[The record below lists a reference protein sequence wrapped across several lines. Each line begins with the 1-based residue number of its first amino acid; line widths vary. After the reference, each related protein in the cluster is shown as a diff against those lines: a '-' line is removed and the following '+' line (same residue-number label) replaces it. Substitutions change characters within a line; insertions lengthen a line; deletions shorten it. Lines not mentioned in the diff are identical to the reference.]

1 MITAC
6 GYYYQHHCHLIYWL
20 PPNNNEEMA
29 DIMRSE
35 PPSISFRTNIWIV
48 IPIGALIVAIFSTNL
63 LLLNYVHVFTA
74 ILWTGTDI
82 FMAFLLG
89 PVLRNVSLSTRK
101 EVISWLMPKMVFYM
115 PTVAVVTTTAGYFL
129 ASKVGLITLLPP
141 VVYWVSTVLIIVSA
155 MFVMGLGI
163 LLPTNLRIYF
173 EMKKTD
179 PDMHKIQKLMK
190 KYVKVVAI
198 QTVMQF
204 VIIFIM
210 AEFAIGFF
218 LYP

>member
-1 MITAC
+1 
-6 GYYYQHHCHLIYWL
+6 
-20 PPNNNEEMA
+20 MA

-101 EVISWLMPKMVFYM
+101 EIISWLMPKMVFYM
-115 PTVAVVTTTAGYFL
+115 PTVAAVTTTAGYFL
-129 ASKVGLITLLPP
+129 ASKVGLITLQPP

>member
-1 MITAC
+1 MT
-6 GYYYQHHCHLIYWL
+6 
-20 PPNNNEEMA
+20 
-29 DIMRSE
+29 DIMQNE
-35 PPSISFRTNIWIV
+35 PPRISLRTNIWVV
-48 IPIGALIVAIFSTNL
+48 IPIGALIVAILSANL

-74 ILWTGTDI
+74 VLWTGTDI

-115 PTVAVVTTTAGYFL
+115 PTVAAVTTTAGFFL
-129 ASKVGLITLLPP
+129 ASKVGLLTLQPP
-141 VVYWVSTVLIIVSA
+141 IVYWVSTVLIIVSA
-155 MFVMGLGI
+155 MFIMGLGI
-163 LLPTNLRIYF
+163 LLPTNLHIYF
-173 EMKKTD
+173 EMKKSE
-179 PDMHKIQKLMK
+179 PEMHKIQKLMK

-210 AEFAIGFF
+210 AEFATGFF
-218 LYP
+218 LNL